1 MTDFAIIDA
10 ATGVVVTR
18 VHVDI
23 TAGGGGPVV
32 TGLDPLVLNDDGDL
46 VPNPAHAP
54 PAGPYAYDPG
64 PGLLAV
70 DVTDQP
76 LVSAGATWTES
87 AGFVMP
93 PPEPPPPPAVP
104 DRVTLAQ
111 ARVAL
116 RRAGLFDRA
125 DSAVRSLGGEALD
138 AWEYSNDVSRVS
150 PLVSAMAGALDLS
163 PDEIDTLFLAAG
175 QIVF

>member
-1 MTDFAIIDA
+1 MTHFALIDA
-10 ATGVVVTR
+10 SGLVVSR
-18 VHVDI
+18 VHV
-23 TAGGGGPVV
+23 GSEE
-32 TGLDPLVLNDDGDL
+32 
-46 VPNPAHAP
+46 
-54 PAGPYAYDPG
+54 YDPG
-64 PGLLAV
+64 EGLTAI
-70 DVTDQP
+70 DVTERP
-76 LVSAGATWTES
+76 EIFAGATWTEKG
-87 AGFVMP
+87 GFVLP
-93 PPEPPPPPAVP
+93 PTEPPPPPPPAVP

-163 PDEIDTLFLAAG
+163 PDEIDALFLAAG